1 MKKWTAILLTVISAF
16 LLAAC
21 SGGESQEDSGQ
32 EPSDNA
38 QVSEE
43 EVPSETDESASTE
56 EEAVSGGAAE
66 ESADTNMLVAYFS
79 YAENADLPEGV
90 DVSSGASIQ
99 IWNDETTGNTGVVAA
114 MIADTAGAD
123 MFSIRTA
130 EKYPDTYDATID
142 QGQEEQNADA
152 RPELASHIE
161 NMDSY
166 DVIFLG
172 YPNWWYGVPM
182 ALLSFLEENDLS
194 GKQVY
199 LFCSHGT
206 GGLAASVDIITEAL
220 PDAEISDNIF
230 DCYEEDASSSE
241 EVIRQWVDEL
251 GYSAAES
258 ADPTPGEAAEQ
269 NILNLQVGD
278 TVLTAQLADNSS
290 ADALREL
297 LLDGPLEIA
306 MQDYGDMEKVGS
318 LGQDLPTNDEQ
329 ITTEAGDLILY
340 QGNSFVIYYAPNS
353 WNFTRL
359 GKINDIT
366 AEELQEILGESD
378 VTVTLSLP
386 E

>member
-43 EVPSETDESASTE
+43 EVPSEIDESASTE
-56 EEAVSGGAAE
+56 EEAVSGGATE

-123 MFSIRTA
+123 MLSIRTA

-161 NMDSY
+161 NLDSY

-172 YPNWWYGVPM
+172 YPKM
-182 ALLSFLEENDLS
+182 E
-194 GKQVY
+194 Q
-199 LFCSHGT
+199 
-206 GGLAASVDIITEAL
+206 
-220 PDAEISDNIF
+220 
-230 DCYEEDASSSE
+230 
-241 EVIRQWVDEL
+241 
-251 GYSAAES
+251 GY
-258 ADPTPGEAAEQ
+258 
-269 NILNLQVGD
+269 ICV
-278 TVLTAQLADNSS
+278 
-290 ADALREL
+290 
-297 LLDGPLEIA
+297 
-306 MQDYGDMEKVGS
+306 
-318 LGQDLPTNDEQ
+318 
-329 ITTEAGDLILY
+329 
-340 QGNSFVIYYAPNS
+340 
-353 WNFTRL
+353 
-359 GKINDIT
+359 
-366 AEELQEILGESD
+366 
-378 VTVTLSLP
+378 
-386 E
+386 